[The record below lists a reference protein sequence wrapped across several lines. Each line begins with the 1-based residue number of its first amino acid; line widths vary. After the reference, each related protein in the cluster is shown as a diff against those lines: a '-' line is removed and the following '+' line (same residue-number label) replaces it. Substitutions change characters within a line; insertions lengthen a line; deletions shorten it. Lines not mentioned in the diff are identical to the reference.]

1 MTRGIMKHLKVA
13 IGVIALVITQTAAVP
28 QASIAAENTLCG
40 PGLGKCVGGC
50 CSEFGHCG
58 TTTQYCSGSQCQ
70 LDYSDS
76 CDTQVGPGG
85 RSTENIDRPFFGD
98 VPYAETITE
107 CDSPGLVALTFDDGP
122 YEYTNQLL
130 DLLDEYKVKA
140 TFFIAGHNRGKGRI
154 DDDSTGYPRVLRRM
168 RNAGH
173 QLASHTWTHRNL
185 NGVSEHVQR
194 TEMIYNEMAFRN
206 IFGFVP
212 TYMRPPFL
220 ECGSSSGCIDT
231 MEELGY
237 HVISTNLDTK
247 DYENDDPVLIQKSKD
262 KFFSMQSSDE
272 TDHSYIVLAH
282 DVHYQTVVTLAK
294 YMIETS
300 RERGYKLVT
309 VGECLGDPPE
319 NWYRLAPSRRGLDTY
334 QEIPHLNDPNQEL
347 PPVNND
353 TNPYTPP
360 ENDPNQQ
367 LPPVN
372 NDTNPWVPPENNTNP
387 WVPPENNTNPWTPPE
402 NNTYPWT
409 PPENNTDPIE
419 TPKLNVSTDQRCGV
433 QGKNATCKGSRFG
446 DCCSYFGYCG
456 RSDDYCITS
465 CDRNFGDCTLPPG
478 DDKVQGPNHATTNGL
493 CGKEHSATCLHFG
506 EKQCCSQWGFC
517 GNETTHCLLDLGC
530 QKGYGLCLSPGN
542 FTGV

>member
-1 MTRGIMKHLKVA
+1 MTTRIMKHFKVA
-13 IGVIALVITQTAAVP
+13 IGVIALLITQTAAVP
-28 QASIAAENTLCG
+28 QASTAAENTICG
-40 PGLGKCVGGC
+40 PGLGKCDRNV
-50 CSEFGHCG
+50 SSITATPATHKSALVEEALKILTDLSLATSHTVSFNK
-58 TTTQYCSGSQCQ
+58 QSQITSRISK
-70 LDYSDS
+70 DEA
-76 CDTQVGPGG
+76 
-85 RSTENIDRPFFGD
+85 RSYANHIA
-98 VPYAETITE
+98 AETITE

-154 DDDSTGYPRVLRRM
+154 DDESTGYLRVLWRM

-272 TDHSYIVLAH
+272 TGHSYIVLAH

-319 NWYRLAPSRRGLDTY
+319 NWHRVAPSRRGLDTNH
-334 QEIPHLNDPNQEL
+334 QIPPVNDTYGEL

-353 TNPYTPP
+353 TNPWTPP
-360 ENDPNQQ
+360 GNS
-367 LPPVN
+367 
-372 NDTNPWVPPENNTNP
+372 
-387 WVPPENNTNPWTPPE
+387 TNPWTPPE
-402 NNTYPWT
+402 NSTNPWT
-409 PPENNTDPIE
+409 PPINNPDPVE
-419 TPKLNVSTDQRCGV
+419 PPKLNVSTDQRCGV
-433 QGKNATCKGSRFG
+433 NYGGTTCKGSLFG
-446 DCCSYFGYCG
+446 DCCSFFGY
-456 RSDDYCITS
+456 
-465 CDRNFGDCTLPPG
+465 
-478 DDKVQGPNHATTNGL
+478 
-493 CGKEHSATCLHFG
+493 
-506 EKQCCSQWGFC
+506 W
-517 GNETTHCLLDLGC
+517 
-530 QKGYGLCLSPGN
+530 
-542 FTGV
+542 

>member
-1 MTRGIMKHLKVA
+1 MKHLKVA

-40 PGLGKCVGGC
+40 PGLGSCVGGC

-85 RSTENIDRPFFGD
+85 RSTESIDRPFFGD

-154 DDDSTGYPRVLRRM
+154 DDESTGYPRVLRRM

-220 ECGSSSGCIDT
+220 D
-231 MEELGY
+231 
-237 HVISTNLDTK
+237 TNLDTK

-334 QEIPHLNDPNQEL
+334 QEIPPVNDTNQEL

-353 TNPYTPP
+353 TNPWTPP
-360 ENDPNQQ
+360 G
-367 LPPVN
+367 
-372 NDTNPWVPPENNTNP
+372 NNTNP
-387 WVPPENNTNPWTPPE
+387 WAPPENNTNPWTPPE
-402 NNTYPWT
+402 NNTNPWT
-409 PPENNTDPIE
+409 PPINNTDPGE

-433 QGKNATCKGSRFG
+433 EHGNTTCKDSLFG

-465 CDRNFGDCTLPPG
+465 CDRNFGVCNLPLG
-478 DDKVQGPNHATTNGL
+478 DDKVQAPIHDTTNGL
-493 CGKEHSATCLHFG
+493 CGRAHTATCLHFG
-506 EKQCCSQWGFC
+506 KKKCCSQWGFC
-517 GNETTHCLLDLGC
+517 GNSEDHCLKGC
-530 QKGYGLCLSPGN
+530 QKGYGLCFTSGN
-542 FTGV
+542 FTEV

>member
-1 MTRGIMKHLKVA
+1 MRDVPA
-13 IGVIALVITQTAAVP
+13 NDAFAESALVEEALKTSIGLSLATSHTVSFNKQSLITPHISNDEARSYANH
-28 QASIAAENTLCG
+28 IA
-40 PGLGKCVGGC
+40 
-50 CSEFGHCG
+50 
-58 TTTQYCSGSQCQ
+58 
-70 LDYSDS
+70 
-76 CDTQVGPGG
+76 
-85 RSTENIDRPFFGD
+85 
-98 VPYAETITE
+98 AETITE

-154 DDDSTGYPRVLRRM
+154 DDESTGYPRVLRRM

-334 QEIPHLNDPNQEL
+334 QEIPPVNDTNQEL

-360 ENDPNQQ
+360 ENDPNHE

-372 NDTNPWVPPENNTNP
+372 NDTNPWVPPGNNTNP

-402 NNTYPWT
+402 NNT
-409 PPENNTDPIE
+409 DPIE
-419 TPKLNVSTDQRCGV
+419 TPELNVSKDQRCGV
-433 QGKNATCKGSRFG
+433 NYGGTTCKGSLFG
-446 DCCSYFGYCG
+446 DCCSFFGY
-456 RSDDYCITS
+456 
-465 CDRNFGDCTLPPG
+465 
-478 DDKVQGPNHATTNGL
+478 
-493 CGKEHSATCLHFG
+493 
-506 EKQCCSQWGFC
+506 W
-517 GNETTHCLLDLGC
+517 
-530 QKGYGLCLSPGN
+530 
-542 FTGV
+542 